1 MLNKPKEQKYVVAA
15 QKSEAKKK
23 IEDAI
28 QNGALVFAASSRKAG
43 ASSPQ

>member
-1 MLNKPKEQKYVVAA
+1 MITKAEEQKYVVAA

-23 IEDAI
+23 IETAI
-28 QNGALVFAASSRKAG
+28 QKGKLVFAASFQKTG